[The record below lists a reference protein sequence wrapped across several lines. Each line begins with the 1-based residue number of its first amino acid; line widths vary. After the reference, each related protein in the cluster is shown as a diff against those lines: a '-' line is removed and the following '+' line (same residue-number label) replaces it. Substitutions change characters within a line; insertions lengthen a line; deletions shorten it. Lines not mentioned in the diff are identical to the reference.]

1 MQEGELRRAP
11 DEKDRASPSVVR
23 PPPEKRKKTIAKAIK
38 AKTLAP
44 ESQSTSTAS
53 MSSQSTSSA
62 QASDGDSS
70 SLRLDPSDPGTHH
83 SEPKLESITLIVINE
98 PKEEEDIQKDLP
110 GEGLGGAGERGSS
123 NGSAQ
128 SNVMGPSS
136 ASTVEKETGKKE
148 AGSAIE
154 RLLVDCTVS
163 KTTEVVISSILPPFQ
178 IMHTSSIDGAETLKL
193 VEGEKRAISVEADR
207 LKEKEEAMEAKYKRA
222 EQENSQLRREVEE
235 LRLDFVA
242 QKKEMK
248 KLQAGFVA

>member
-53 MSSQSTSSA
+53 MSSRSTSSA

-98 PKEEEDIQKDLP
+98 PKEEEDMSNDLRVSFK
-110 GEGLGGAGERGSS
+110 ERHHKRLHE
-123 NGSAQ
+123 AID
-128 SNVMGPSS
+128 MTHFP
-136 ASTVEKETGKKE
+136 AKKTCP
-148 AGSAIE
+148 E
-154 RLLVDCTVS
+154 RV
-163 KTTEVVISSILPPFQ
+163 
-178 IMHTSSIDGAETLKL
+178 
-193 VEGEKRAISVEADR
+193 
-207 LKEKEEAMEAKYKRA
+207 
-222 EQENSQLRREVEE
+222 
-235 LRLDFVA
+235 
-242 QKKEMK
+242 
-248 KLQAGFVA
+248 